1 MDIQLTDQLKYQ
13 FLKPQFIM
21 FVLCGGIAA
30 VVNIVVRMILSLL
43 FPYSVAIVIAYS
55 IGMIT
60 AFFLNRTFVF
70 QKTTQKTNRQAFYFI
85 TVNLLAVAQTLVIS
99 LLLVKVIFPL
109 VNYTFQVK
117 TIAHSIGVVVPVFT
131 SYIGHKY
138 WSFAE

>member
-1 MDIQLTDQLKYQ
+1 
-13 FLKPQFIM
+13 M